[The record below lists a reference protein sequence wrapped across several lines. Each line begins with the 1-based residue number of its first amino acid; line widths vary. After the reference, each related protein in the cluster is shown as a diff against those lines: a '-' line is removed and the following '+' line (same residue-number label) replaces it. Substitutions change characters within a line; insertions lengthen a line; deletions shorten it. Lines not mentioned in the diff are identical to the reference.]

1 MKFVRK
7 LFGGIRMTWVKLIIF
22 AVAAGIWTGVMAMLP
37 AAKDTS
43 FADISIYFEW
53 WILFGIVI
61 IMNSRSPLD
70 SGLKCFVFF
79 LISQPLV
86 YLTQIVAGQ
95 AGVSLFTYYRYWF
108 MVTLL
113 TLPMGYIGFFM
124 KKDKWWGILILA
136 PMLVLLAVHAHMYFG
151 EALYWFPRHLLSGL
165 FCIAVMFITVPGI
178 FRDRKARILGLTLD
192 AVLVAAVAF
201 FVLTRP
207 VVYDTVLI
215 CSNGSEGVTFDD
227 SCEVSLK
234 DPSFGE
240 VKVEYD
246 GGLEDYLV
254 RTVFKK
260 AGHTEFTIETVD
272 GDMRT
277 FAVDIRRHDYDLT
290 EVTGS

>member
-1 MKFVRK
+1 
-7 LFGGIRMTWVKLIIF
+7 MTWVKLIIF

-124 KKDKWWGILILA
+124 KKDDN
-136 PMLVLLAVHAHMYFG
+136 Y
-151 EALYWFPRHLLSGL
+151 
-165 FCIAVMFITVPGI
+165 
-178 FRDRKARILGLTLD
+178 
-192 AVLVAAVAF
+192 
-201 FVLTRP
+201 
-207 VVYDTVLI
+207 
-215 CSNGSEGVTFDD
+215 
-227 SCEVSLK
+227 
-234 DPSFGE
+234 
-240 VKVEYD
+240 
-246 GGLEDYLV
+246 
-254 RTVFKK
+254 
-260 AGHTEFTIETVD
+260 
-272 GDMRT
+272 
-277 FAVDIRRHDYDLT
+277 
-290 EVTGS
+290 